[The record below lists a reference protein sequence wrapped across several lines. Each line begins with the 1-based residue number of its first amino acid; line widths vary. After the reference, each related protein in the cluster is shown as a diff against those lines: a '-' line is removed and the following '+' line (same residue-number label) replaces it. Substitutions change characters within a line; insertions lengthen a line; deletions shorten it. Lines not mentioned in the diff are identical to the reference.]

1 MSQRT
6 SKQPGLK
13 PDSAPHNRSRAGFT
27 SPQRLALA
35 LLALLILTWL
45 FIGVLYFSD
54 YNHSYAPP
62 PPTTTQP
69 ESTTTSTIVIPTP
82 TRSTPTANP
91 VPVACAQSDAEIL
104 QGSLQVAKDGNLII
118 LSTSGKESVIRLAG
132 VQLPANPA
140 VWEKTQTMLQ
150 SLAHGQSA
158 VIALID
164 EERQNGYLF
173 VDGVFINYEL
183 VRQGLASVDLQYP
196 ALACMNLFNDAQLSA
211 REEKLGV
218 WQPTPVPTSTFVPTV
233 VLDPFMQPNCDCSIP
248 YVCSDFST
256 HDEAQACY
264 NACIDYDSKL
274 DPDHNGLACED
285 LP

>member
-6 SKQPGLK
+6 SNQPGLK
-13 PDSAPHNRSRAGFT
+13 PDSVPHNRSRAGFT

-35 LLALLILTWL
+35 MLALLILAWL

-54 YNHSYAPP
+54 YNPSYSLP
-62 PPTTTQP
+62 PPTATQP
-69 ESTTTSTIVIPTP
+69 ESTTTSTIVVPTP
-82 TRSTPTANP
+82 TQPTPTANP
-91 VPVACAQSDAEIL
+91 VSVACAQSDAEIL
-104 QGSLQVAKDGNLII
+104 QGSLQIAKDGNLII
-118 LSTSGKESVIRLAG
+118 LPTTGGELVIRLAG

-140 VWEKTQTMLQ
+140 VWEKTQAMLQ
-150 SLAHGQSA
+150 GLAHGQSA

-164 EERQNGYLF
+164 EGRQYGYLF

-183 VRQGLASVDLQYP
+183 VRQGLASVDLQHP
-196 ALACMNLFNDAQLSA
+196 TLACMNLFIDAQLSA

-233 VLDPFMQPNCDCSIP
+233 VLDPFTQPNCDCSIP
-248 YVCSDFST
+248 YVCSNFST
-256 HDEAQACY
+256 HDEAQTCY
-264 NACIDYDSKL
+264 NACIDYDTKL